1 MHLILFDTT
10 IPFHVVVC
18 FNAIPESPLHEYRKI
33 CPRLSPVT
41 PCCPF
46 SPGLRRCAQSKEKGR
61 KNRDEAIS
69 RRPSLRFPFA
79 DRARHIGGKKAGL
92 SFNWRTL
99 SCKNKMRRSRNETSG
114 IDAGMNCP
122 VQQESARR
130 CTYHTRP
137 RSRGNT
143 DLLTCVREQML
154 LRPHPTFSQ
163 VIPAMANFRPGGLLR
178 FGVASR
184 AQHRFVSA

>member
-1 MHLILFDTT
+1 MSFFTILLLRDCTQIFKFLSTQYFFVSRDGRMHLILFDTT
-10 IPFHVVVC
+10 IPFNVVVC

-46 SPGLRRCAQSKEKGR
+46 SPELRGCTQSGKVRKE
-61 KNRDEAIS
+61 NSDETLFR
-69 RRPSLRFPFA
+69 RRPSLRFPVA

-114 IDAGMNCP
+114 IDAGIICP

-130 CTYHTRP
+130 CTYHARQKP
-137 RSRGNT
+137 W
-143 DLLTCVREQML
+143 
-154 LRPHPTFSQ
+154 
-163 VIPAMANFRPGGLLR
+163 
-178 FGVASR
+178 
-184 AQHRFVSA
+184 

>member
-1 MHLILFDTT
+1 MSTAFAGNTLL
-10 IPFHVVVC
+10 PF
-18 FNAIPESPLHEYRKI
+18 
-33 CPRLSPVT
+33 LSRT
-41 PCCPF
+41 A
-46 SPGLRRCAQSKEKGR
+46 RCAQSKEKGR
-61 KNRDEAIS
+61 ENRDEAIS

-114 IDAGMNCP
+114 IDAGMNCS

-143 DLLTCVREQML
+143 DLLTCVRERNAPAPTSYL
-154 LRPHPTFSQ
+154 LTGHPCNGELSSRRIT
-163 VIPAMANFRPGGLLR
+163 PLRRGLTRTAPFRVGINA
-178 FGVASR
+178 F
-184 AQHRFVSA
+184 F